1 MRGKVRSRLVYTL
14 LFLLGLGVLLAL
26 LGMLL
31 PRLIFSPARLE
42 ALRKRAEAELSLATG
57 GRATIG
63 PLRPRVSLIHGLHV
77 HVPTLAID
85 RPRYLSKRIDKLSLE
100 EIRAR
105 FDILGLVRGK
115 ARVTKLEI
123 SSLTLTLL
131 KELEMAKANRP
142 VFFLAQ
148 AATPAPRKP
157 RPVRLPFGRVRAY
170 VRALEVG
177 KAQIEGL
184 EQGPARLSGLRVDL
198 GDARVDVSAAEVHAF
213 GFQKGWLNARIL
225 FPNPEPLL
233 EELTLELEAGAKNAP
248 LGQFF
253 DDAVP
258 ALRGLVFQN
267 ASLTLDGR
275 LAGLGLLL
283 EGRLESPLHPNPL
296 LLHAE
301 GRVIPAFH
309 GLPRIER
316 AKLVLTLENK
326 EPLLEAFVQP
336 GSGGGQTPGYAL
348 KASGKR
354 IPVSYKPLERGLL
367 SFEASC
373 LANESLS
380 LVPHTLN
387 GVLYLEQASLNPN
400 PDVTLEAN
408 NLRIEAK
415 EGELFLPAQ
424 TVHFNKY
431 PVKIEGEMHDFKKA
445 SVRLLAPE
453 LSISNKL
460 LATGVEIEAATA
472 NILERPRAFAIEAA
486 LKSFRVQK
494 LVIEQ
499 LKGKGTATLEPK
511 GQARLQLSSFKASM
525 LGGTFHGPLVARF
538 GKGTLGLETPGVS
551 AQNLQTESAFFTFSK
566 KEPKVYLKTKAS
578 GPVRLIRPYGPA
590 NPFQAGLQGSG
601 ELKLT
606 PGQIHGLFLYK
617 ALQENMSTIPPFRE
631 FARELEPFVRKEAQQ
646 EGYFFDTGNIT
657 FSYQQASWHIREARL
672 TSLDGVSLEA
682 SGRLM
687 QGGAVDGQ
695 GTAVVSERLSK
706 AMALG
711 VSQLSWLAKKKQRI
725 EIPVSLSGNIKH
737 VKVRP
742 DIEALGKAI
751 LPNIFN
757 NLLEGIKGFS
767 PF

>member
-1 MRGKVRSRLVYTL
+1 MREKVRPRLVYTL
-14 LFLLGLGVLLAL
+14 LFLLGLGALLAL

-31 PRLIFSPARLE
+31 PRLVFSPARLE
-42 ALRKRAEAELSLATG
+42 ALRKRSEAELSLATG

-63 PLRPRVSLIHGLHV
+63 QLRPKISLIHGLHV
-77 HVPTLAID
+77 QVPTLTID
-85 RPRYLSKRIDKLSLE
+85 RPRYLSKRIGKVSLE
-100 EIRAR
+100 EIRVR
-105 FDILGLVRGK
+105 FDMLGLVRGK
-115 ARVTKLEI
+115 ARVKKLEI

-131 KELEMAKANRP
+131 KELELAKASRP
-142 VFFLAQ
+142 GFLLAQ
-148 AATPAPRKP
+148 AATSAPRKP
-157 RPVRLPFGRVRAY
+157 RPVRLPIGRVRAY
-170 VRALEVG
+170 LQALEIG

-184 EQGPARLSGLRVDL
+184 KQGPAGLSDVRVNLGDTRVDI
-198 GDARVDVSAAEVHAF
+198 SAVEVHAF
-213 GFQKGWLNARIL
+213 GFQKGWLSARVL
-225 FPNPEPLL
+225 FPNPEPLV
-233 EELTLELEAGAKNAP
+233 EELTFELKAGAKNAP

-253 DDAVP
+253 GDTPP
-258 ALRGLVFQN
+258 ALHGLLLQN
-267 ASLTLDGR
+267 ASLALNGR

-283 EGRLESPLHPNPL
+283 KGRFEGPLHPKPL

-301 GRVIPAFH
+301 GRVIPALY

-326 EPLLEAFVQP
+326 EPLLEALVQP

-367 SFEASC
+367 SFKASC
-373 LANESLS
+373 LANEELS

-387 GVLYLEQASLNPN
+387 GVLYLEQASLKPN
-400 PDVTLEAN
+400 PDVTLEAVTV
-408 NLRIEAK
+408 RIEAK
-415 EGELFLPAQ
+415 EGRLFLPAQ
-424 TVHFNKY
+424 TAHFNKD
-431 PVKIEGEMHDFKKA
+431 PVQIEGEMQDFKKA
-445 SVRLLAPE
+445 SVKLRAPE
-453 LSISNKL
+453 LSIPNKL
-460 LATGVEIEAATA
+460 LAAGVEIEAATA
-472 NILERPRAFAIEAA
+472 NILERPSVFAIEAS

-511 GQARLQLSSFKASM
+511 GLAGLQLSSFEASM

-551 AQNLQTESAFFTFSK
+551 AQNLQTGSAFFAFSK

-578 GPVRLIRPYGPA
+578 GPVRFRRPYGPA
-590 NPFQAGLQGSG
+590 NPFQAGLQASG
-601 ELKLT
+601 ELKLA

-617 ALQENMSTIPPFRE
+617 ALHERLRTIPPFRE

-657 FSYQQASWHIREARL
+657 FSYQQASWHIKEARL

-687 QGGAVDGQ
+687 KGGAVQGQ

-706 AMALG
+706 AMVLG

-725 EIPVSLSGNIKH
+725 EIPVSLSGSIKH
-737 VKVRP
+737 VQVRP

-751 LPNIFN
+751 LPDLFN